1 MFVTSETDNNLIV
14 GYFYLAGTYT
24 VQGQKQPVKDVRA
37 AGKKKKMRREGDT
50 LENGCE
56 KGRMRVYYN
65 NNNNNN
71 NNNDKSKISLRRN
84 SENVQ

>member
-1 MFVTSETDNNLIV
+1 M
-14 GYFYLAGTYT
+14 
-24 VQGQKQPVKDVRA
+24 RA

-65 NNNNNN
+65 NNDNNNNNN

-84 SENVQ
+84 SENV

>member
-1 MFVTSETDNNLIV
+1 MTYS
-14 GYFYLAGTYT
+14 YLVGTYT

-56 KGRMRVYYN
+56 KGRMRVYN
-65 NNNNNN
+65 NNNKN
-71 NNNDKSKISLRRN
+71 NNNDKGKISLRRN